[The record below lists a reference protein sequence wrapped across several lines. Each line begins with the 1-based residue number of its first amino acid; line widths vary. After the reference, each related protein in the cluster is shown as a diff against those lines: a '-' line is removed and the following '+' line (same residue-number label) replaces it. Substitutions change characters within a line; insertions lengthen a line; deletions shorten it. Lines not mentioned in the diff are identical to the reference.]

1 MSRKL
6 ALIVAG
12 IILFSGLLIWEN
24 SLEKSSAIG
33 LKNLQVDYERLEMEN
48 KKLCIEKDKCCAF
61 ETLTKVAKEKKL
73 VPPEQDKVIF
83 IE

>member
-1 MSRKL
+1 MSKKL
-6 ALIVAG
+6 AFIVSVV
-12 IILFSGLLIWEN
+12 IIFSGLLIWEN

-33 LKNLQVDYERLEMEN
+33 LKNLQVDYEALEFEN
-48 KKLCIEKDKCCAF
+48 KKLSIEKDKCCTF
-61 ETLTKVAKEKKL
+61 ETLTKVAKDKKL